1 MGNAA
6 VALATRARLASSS
19 ALPSSLARAAHRRR
33 RHRRSRR
40 RPVPV
45 VGVGVGVAR
54 VDVDIARRGMT
65 REVTR
70 VGSYA
75 LKQTLGKGAFGWV
88 KLGVQDKTGVKVAVK
103 VRAMGGLGDARARGG
118 RWARSGAIGDG
129 CRQSVMCP
137 RVWASTTRGR
147 GLDARET

>member
-40 RPVPV
+40 RAVPDDDT
-45 VGVGVGVAR
+45 VGVAR
-54 VDVDIARRGMT
+54 VDVDVDIARRGMT

-103 VRAMGGLGDARARGG
+103 VRAIGGFGDARARG

-129 CRQSVMCP
+129 CRQSAMCP

-147 GLDARET
+147 RLETREK

>member
-1 MGNAA
+1 
-6 VALATRARLASSS
+6 
-19 ALPSSLARAAHRRR
+19 
-33 RHRRSRR
+33 
-40 RPVPV
+40 
-45 VGVGVGVAR
+45 
-54 VDVDIARRGMT
+54 MT

-103 VRAMGGLGDARARGG
+103 VRAMGGFGAARARV
-118 RWARSGAIGDG
+118 GDG
-129 CRQSVMCP
+129 RGRAHSVTVVEQSATCP

-147 GLDARET
+147 MPETRET

>member
-1 MGNAA
+1 
-6 VALATRARLASSS
+6 
-19 ALPSSLARAAHRRR
+19 
-33 RHRRSRR
+33 
-40 RPVPV
+40 
-45 VGVGVGVAR
+45 
-54 VDVDIARRGMT
+54 MT

-103 VRAMGGLGDARARGG
+103 VRAIGGFGDARARG

-129 CRQSVMCP
+129 CRQSAMCP

-147 GLDARET
+147 RLETREK